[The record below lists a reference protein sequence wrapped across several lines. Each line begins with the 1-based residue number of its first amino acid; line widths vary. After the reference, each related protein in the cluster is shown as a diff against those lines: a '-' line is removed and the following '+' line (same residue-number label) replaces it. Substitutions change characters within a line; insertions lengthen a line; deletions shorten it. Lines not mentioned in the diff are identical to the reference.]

1 MKKKKKNLDK
11 YFLLTWKK
19 VWIIVVAG
27 FVSILLHNAIDAIFN
42 IEEPVFFSLVVFVIP
57 TYFLV
62 CVIYSLIKQFKRK

>member
-27 FVSILLHNAIDAIFN
+27 FVSILLHNAFYAIFK
-42 IEEPVFFSLVVFVIP
+42 IEEPVFFSLVVFGIP
-57 TYFLV
+57 TYFIV